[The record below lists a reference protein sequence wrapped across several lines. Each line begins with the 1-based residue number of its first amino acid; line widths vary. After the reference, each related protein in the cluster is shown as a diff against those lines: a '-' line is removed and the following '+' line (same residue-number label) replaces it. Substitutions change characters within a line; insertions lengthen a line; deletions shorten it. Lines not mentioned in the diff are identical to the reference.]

1 MKKSGSLRIIYF
13 CLLSLFSTTFF
24 SCEGFLEN
32 NTFVDQLK
40 SDIEYANA
48 SECRLIVYSDPAM
61 GSFISSGEKSCKLKY
76 TTDLQFTVN
85 SSNYVFKSLEAVNYK
100 NNSVSMADYVEFTT
114 LEADSKNGIYKI
126 QVKLLKESD
135 EILIRPACILLPKIT
150 EITPNFESSGCD
162 QDTSIKIAFNK
173 AMNAET
179 FGNFSCISVFAD
191 GVYVSDYFA
200 TPEFSSDSKNLYLR
214 PLGAQ
219 DNSKLLLAPDGN
231 LETKNITV
239 KVNLLGEQ
247 KDCDGISVIQNLEHI
262 YKINRNYGNLKKV
275 NINLQAD
282 ENTGTF
288 LTSTPLS
295 CVVGFSV
302 EVQFKVKKDLYVF
315 KGLET
320 TEALEEKVK
329 FTYESEADSEVQKV
343 KITVLEDSGD
353 LTVRPDCIELP
364 KVTSCTPAAGTQ
376 PYAFE
381 PITITFNQPVE
392 NENLTSGQSLFI
404 YGADNISLSY
414 GSLDVS
420 DCFTAPV
427 FNENKTRLTMKPL
440 YEKVSTFMDEYNL
453 PFIDITIKFGKNTVV
468 EKEGI
473 TFTLNESASDLLVTY
488 KQGKENEAP
497 VLRDFYAA
505 REEVSPDLEN
515 PDIIKFSPKTYTGPD
530 SFEKEDVVKNYLYEG
545 KFYIYGKA
553 YDSGTGVKRVTVTK
567 TRTHFAEG
575 DNSEVVSLQSQSTTY
590 TAESE
595 AAEFIDDGKG
605 NCSFRIKE
613 ELNES
618 GIYRYEVTVE
628 DICENS
634 VSVTPFSVIYKKNFV
649 AEQTCEFNAQNHGLH
664 FFPYN
669 YNNWSDR
676 NNLKTIKLKYYPY
689 RDGPSSTKVCSK
701 HIYYQDCN
709 FYITYKNK
717 NNELVTE
724 KFENKRDD
732 YADHTLDVN
741 SINSLSFIITFK
753 YLLDDKEV
761 LLDKVNYTIPGKAIY
776 DRTEDG
782 YIYFKSSQDGETEFS
797 ATKYEIES
805 LRNENLSEPD
815 KLYYPYS
822 FYQIDDFNSQRSYL
836 TSEDSGPYTYEEL
849 MALASGNE
857 SAEIEIDN
865 YRIEKS
871 QKEGCLDIKVSL
883 PDNWKE
889 QYDSV
894 SLICDC
900 SVLKT
905 DDDLGNENAEMK
917 TYMRSSTVTGGNEI
931 TVTLPTKMFYWYPK
945 DFYTNAN
952 GVILTLNCEKGNAL
966 YSSSPVQVEIPDYEK
981 SYLDNLAPETCNLL
995 YDSETE
1001 MLVTCTDFESG
1012 MQSAKA
1018 VINGKEYN
1026 LSPSQRTGA
1035 SGYYDALIPFDVL
1048 YFGKNKLN
1056 VYFEDKAG
1064 NKGEKEFVFTYNY
1077 MTISEKG
1084 FLKKDESNWKL
1095 QIDNGYHTYF
1105 LNMNLVGLI
1114 YIEKAKLIIED
1125 YAGTSWGN
1133 RRTVTNT
1140 ELVEGKIQ
1148 YGYYY
1153 QNLFHI
1159 TDEYLATNEAKFVKY
1174 SLVTDFSKNP
1184 KPEEIYLN
1192 YEIYYTQS
1200 DKSSGNYDVMYN
1212 NGTSKTSMVIGSD
1225 GPVLVQT
1232 LATSHSYEEAK
1243 DFTLA
1248 QWQSTAR
1255 EVDVKQI
1262 NFTKENFTPRR
1273 YNIPLDNEKIKS
1285 GECYIVIAYYA
1296 NNTCLM
1302 SEVMEK

>member
-24 SCEGFLEN
+24 SCEGFLAN

-40 SDIEYANA
+40 SDIDYANA
-48 SECRLIVYSDPAM
+48 TECKLIVYSDPAM

-85 SSNYVFKSLEAVNYK
+85 SSNYLFKSLEAVNYK

-135 EILIRPACILLPKIT
+135 EILIRPSCILLPKIT

-173 AMNAET
+173 AVNAET
-179 FGNFSCISVFAD
+179 FGNFSCLSVFAD

-200 TPEFSSDSKNLYLR
+200 APEFSSDGKNLYLR

-302 EVQFKVKKDLYVF
+302 DVQFKVKKDLYVF

-320 TEALEEKVK
+320 SEGLEEKVK

-353 LTVRPDCIELP
+353 LTVRPSCIELP
-364 KVTSCTPAAGTQ
+364 KVTSCTPATGTQ

-414 GSLDVS
+414 GSLDIS

-427 FNENKTRLTMKPL
+427 FNENKTCLTMKPL
-440 YEKVSTFMDEYNL
+440 YEKVSAFMDEYNL
-453 PFIDITIKFGKNTVV
+453 PFIDITIKFGKNIVV

-473 TFTLNESASDLLVTY
+473 TFSLNESASDLLVTY

-505 REEVSPDLEN
+505 REELSLSSEN
-515 PDIIKFSPKTYTGPD
+515 PDIIKFSLKTYTGPD

-545 KFYIYGKA
+545 KFFIYGKA
-553 YDSGTGVKRVTVTK
+553 YDSGTGVKKVTVTK

-575 DNSEVVSLQSQSTTY
+575 DNSEVVSAQSQTITY

-595 AAEFIDDGKG
+595 NAEFTNDGKG
-605 NCSFRIKE
+605 NYSFRIKE
-613 ELNES
+613 ELNET

-628 DICENS
+628 DVCENS
-634 VSVTPFSVIYKKNFV
+634 VSVTPFSVIYKNNFL
-649 AEQTCEFNAQNHGLH
+649 AEQTCQFNHVNHPWHDTLH
-664 FFPYN
+664 FFTYN
-669 YNNWSDR
+669 YISGTERD
-676 NNLKTIKLKYYPY
+676 NLNTIRLKYIPY
-689 RDGPSSTKVCSK
+689 RDGPSSTKVCNK
-701 HIYYQDCN
+701 YIYYQNCN

-724 KFENKRDD
+724 EFDSDHD
-732 YADHTLDVN
+732 YNAEHTLNVDSVN
-741 SINSLSFIITFK
+741 GLSFDIIFK
-753 YLLDDKEV
+753 YPLDGKEV
-761 LLDKVNYTIPGKAIY
+761 FLDKVKYTVPGKAIY

-782 YIYFKSSQDGETEFS
+782 RIYFKSSQDGDEEFS
-797 ATKYEIES
+797 ATSYNIDDIT
-805 LRNENLSEPD
+805 NAWHENPD
-815 KLYYPYS
+815 IVFYPYS
-822 FYQIDDFNSQRSYL
+822 YYKVDNINLFL
-836 TSEDSGPYTYEEL
+836 TGEDSVAYTYEEL
-849 MALASGNE
+849 MTLASGNE
-857 SAEIEIDN
+857 SAEIGID
-865 YRIEKS
+865 YYWIEKS

-889 QYDSV
+889 KYDSV

-945 DFYTNAN
+945 NFYTNAK
-952 GVILTLNCEKGNAL
+952 GVTLTLNCEKGNAL
-966 YSSSPVQVEIPDYEK
+966 YSSSPVQVEIADYEK

-1018 VINGKEYN
+1018 VINGKEYT
-1026 LSPSQRTGA
+1026 LSPSQRTAA

-1064 NKGEKEFVFTYNY
+1064 NKGEKEFAFAYNY

-1095 QIDNGYHTYF
+1095 QIDDYPYWLPNI
-1105 LNMNLVGLI
+1105 NLVGLI
-1114 YIEKAKLIIED
+1114 SKEKAKLVIED
-1125 YAGTSWGN
+1125 FNSEDKSWDN
-1133 RRTVTNT
+1133 TKTVTKQ
-1140 ELVEGKIQ
+1140 ELTGGAV
-1148 YGYYY
+1148 YR
-1153 QNLFHI
+1153 I
-1159 TDEYLATNEAKFVKY
+1159 TDEYLVTNEAKFVKY

-1212 NGTSKTSMVIGSD
+1212 NGNSKTSMVIGSD

-1232 LATSHSYEEAK
+1232 LATSHSYEEVK
-1243 DFTLA
+1243 DYPLA
-1248 QWQSTAR
+1248 QWQRTAR
-1255 EVDVKQI
+1255 ELGVEQI
-1262 NFTKENFTPRR
+1262 NFTKENYTPRR
-1273 YNIPLDNEKIKS
+1273 YNIPLDDKKIKS
-1285 GECYIVIAYYA
+1285 GECYIVIAHYA
-1296 NNTCLM
+1296 NNTVLM
-1302 SEVMEK
+1302 SEVMVK